1 MRRQTGVCASAS
13 CYATILY
20 DTADHVCDD
29 GNFPTGCTLSYPL
42 TSNNVLTADSGI
54 LYLTLELAFS
64 GSTTWVEIGG
74 VRLTLE
80 HN

>member
-1 MRRQTGVCASAS
+1 MTLLTTSVMMATSRPAAS
-13 CYATILY
+13 CHY
-20 DTADHVCDD
+20 D
-29 GNFPTGCTLSYPL
+29 P